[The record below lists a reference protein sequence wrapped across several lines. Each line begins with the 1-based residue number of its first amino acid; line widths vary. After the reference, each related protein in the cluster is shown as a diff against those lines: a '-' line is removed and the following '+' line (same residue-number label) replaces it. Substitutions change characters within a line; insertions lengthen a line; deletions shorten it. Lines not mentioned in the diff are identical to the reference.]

1 MSYNLEQQSGING
14 CFDNPALAIA
24 TTTSA
29 FKTAN
34 AISYAIAGQ
43 IYSKAATDNIAFS
56 AVSGTLSN
64 LSAGQQCV
72 FLVCIDSAGTVK
84 VVQSPIVSSGD
95 ANPVPAVPG
104 GYAAIGAIKVN
115 AAATFTVGTTALN
128 AANITTTY
136 FNFAGHPGAAI

>member
-43 IYSKAATDNIAFS
+43 IYSKAATDNQTQ
-56 AVSGTLSN
+56 GKKR
-64 LSAGQQCV
+64 
-72 FLVCIDSAGTVK
+72 VK
-84 VVQSPIVSSGD
+84 VATHSGKRC
-95 ANPVPAVPG
+95 G
-104 GYAAIGAIKVN
+104 GSKVCTAAGRSAI
-115 AAATFTVGTTALN
+115 
-128 AANITTTY
+128 
-136 FNFAGHPGAAI
+136 